1 MDLDKINRKLYLI
14 NKGNHIVL
22 EYTIVS
28 TNFLT
33 RIVAGILNEEGEGF
47 LINNNIF
54 QLNKDE
60 FHLKDPFYLKIKHAD
75 NNSSRPVLYV
85 SDRSNH
91 RI

>member
-47 LINNNIF
+47 LINNNIS
-54 QLNKDE
+54 
-60 FHLKDPFYLKIKHAD
+60 IK
-75 NNSSRPVLYV
+75 
-85 SDRSNH
+85 
-91 RI
+91 